1 MPWIDDLELIVD
13 AVGVERFPLLGM
25 SQGAAVAIA
34 YAVRHPERVSH
45 LIALS
50 QSVLSELLDAFR
62 AGEGVDLV
70 RDAVRLVMQELIET
84 EATEQIGAARYERTD
99 TRITDRN
106 GSRPRLVATQ
116 AGDIELRIPKLR
128 KGSFFPSILEPRRRI
143 DQALYAVVME
153 AYVNGVSTRSVD
165 DLVAALGVD
174 SGISK
179 SEVSRICAGLDEVV
193 GAFRTRRLDHIEF
206 PYVYLDATYLHV
218 RNAAS
223 QVTLDGRRDRH
234 RHHRRRLNARSS
246 ASTSATPKT
255 RCSGAASSSSL
266 RQRGLGGVR
275 LVISDQHAGLVA
287 ALRRSVPGR
296 QPSTLPRAL
305 RPQPARPR
313 PQDPSGHGRRGV
325 PHDLRPTRRRHRRRH
340 LGPGPRP
347 ARRPLPQDRRAD
359 GRRQSRSARL
369 HRLPPSPLGQ
379 GVVHEPARADQQRVK
394 RRARV
399 VGIFPNEASVIRLV
413 GAVLADMHDEW
424 QAGDRR
430 YLSDTSMA
438 ELYPERDTRTRRRT
452 QHRRL
457 TPRITSKPTTP
468 RDAAEAHAPPP
479 LGTAPPS
486 RR

>member
-1 MPWIDDLELIVD
+1 M
-13 AVGVERFPLLGM
+13 
-25 SQGAAVAIA
+25 
-34 YAVRHPERVSH
+34 
-45 LIALS
+45 ALS
-50 QSVLSELLDAFR
+50 QSVLSDLLDAFR

-84 EATEQIGAARYERTD
+84 EATEHVGAGRYERTE
-99 TRITDRN
+99 TRTTERN
-106 GSRPRLVATQ
+106 GSRPRLVSTQ

-179 SEVSRICAGLDEVV
+179 SEVSRICAGLDEIV

-218 RNAAS
+218 RNSAS
-223 QVTLDGRRDRH
+223 QVTSMAAVVATGITADGSREVLGIDVGDSEDEVFWRAF
-234 RHHRRRLNARSS
+234 LRSLK
-246 ASTSATPKT
+246 A
-255 RCSGAASSSSL
+255 
-266 RQRGLGGVR
+266 RGLGGVQ

-287 ALRRSVPGR
+287 ALRRSFQGVAHQRCRVHFARNLLALVPKSHQDMAAAVFRTIFAQPDPDTVASTWDQVRDQLGSRFPKIASLMDNGR
-296 QPSTLPRAL
+296 AEVLAFTTFPRAHWVKIW
-305 RPQPARPR
+305 
-313 PQDPSGHGRRGV
+313 S
-325 PHDLRPTRRRHRRRH
+325 TN
-340 LGPGPRP
+340 
-347 ARRPLPQDRRAD
+347 PLERINK
-359 GRRQSRSARL
+359 
-369 HRLPPSPLGQ
+369 
-379 GVVHEPARADQQRVK
+379 EIK
-394 RRARV
+394 RRSRV

-438 ELYPERDTRTRRRT
+438 ELYPERDTA
-452 QHRRL
+452 
-457 TPRITSKPTTP
+457 PV
-468 RDAAEAHAPPP
+468 AE
-479 LGTAPPS
+479 LNTGD
-486 RR
+486 